1 LNRRHVGT
9 SLNIFDVKASRCRRT
24 NAGCDRH
31 ERTSARRSRRLVV
44 ARAQMAERDE
54 NADWYSH
61 VHLST
66 PVAIVLRR
74 RERVEDQFARR
85 RCGHFRSTRA
95 CGSRGDCQET
105 SGPHVARVGGR
116 AVSDQSRC
124 LAPERTRTSREKV
137 HNVRA
142 NSADII
148 VRARLGTLAS
158 A

>member
-1 LNRRHVGT
+1 MWEPRSISSMLRPR
-9 SLNIFDVKASRCRRT
+9 DAE
-24 NAGCDRH
+24 
-31 ERTSARRSRRLVV
+31 ERTPGATATRGHQPEDLAGLLLRARKW
-44 ARAQMAERDE
+44 AERDE

-66 PVAIVLRR
+66 PIAIVLRR

-158 A
+158 